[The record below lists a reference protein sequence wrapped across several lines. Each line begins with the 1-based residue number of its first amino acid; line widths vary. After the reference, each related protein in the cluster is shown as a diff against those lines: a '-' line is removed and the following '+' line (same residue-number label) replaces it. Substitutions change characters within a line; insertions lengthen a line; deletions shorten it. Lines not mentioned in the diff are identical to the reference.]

1 MAYHKREPSKDI
13 TSHAHPTPLPTYFSQ
28 QLPRWTSKSSFEDQ
42 KAFEAQPEPSFGYTV
57 RTDPIIPSYSHKT
70 EPFYPHKAQPF
81 YSHQTQPFHSHQT
94 QTFHSHKAE
103 PFIHGYSQF
112 PAPMPR
118 FDSIPLPPRPQRQ
131 WQFPKKSI
139 LIPWILVAVFFLITL
154 WFTSIALGVR
164 LFMAMQPA
172 TPTHPVQ
179 EIRVFINGDMLQSTA
194 SAFISVAAPSVIAP
208 VLTAAGTAPTSTSGG
223 ITVPTATGELDTAAA
238 KDLTTAAPLPRSLKA
253 RPTGFITIARMA

>member
-57 RTDPIIPSYSHKT
+57 RTDPIVPSYSHQT
-70 EPFYPHKAQPF
+70 EPFYPHKTQPF
-81 YSHQTQPFHSHQT
+81 YP
-94 QTFHSHKAE
+94 HKAE
-103 PFIHGYSQF
+103 PFSHGYSQF

-118 FDSIPLPPRPQRQ
+118 FDSIPLPQRPQRQ
-131 WQFPKKSI
+131 RQFPRKTI
-139 LIPWILVAVFFLITL
+139 LIPWILAAVFFMTTL

-164 LFMAMQPA
+164 LFMVMQPA
-172 TPTHPVQ
+172 TSTPPVQ

-194 SAFISVAAPSVIAP
+194 SVFMPVATPSAMAPAFS
-208 VLTAAGTAPTSTSGG
+208 AAGTAPTSTSGG
-223 ITVPTATGELDTAAA
+223 ITVPTSTGELDTAAA

>member
-42 KAFEAQPEPSFGYTV
+42 KAFEAKPEPSFGYTV
-57 RTDPIIPSYSHKT
+57 RTDPIVPSYSHQT
-70 EPFYPHKAQPF
+70 EPFHSHNTQPFYPHKTQPF
-81 YSHQTQPFHSHQT
+81 YPQ
-94 QTFHSHKAE
+94 KAE
-103 PFIHGYSQF
+103 PFSHGYSQF

-131 WQFPKKSI
+131 WQFPRKAI
-139 LIPWILVAVFFLITL
+139 LIPWILAAVFFLITL

-172 TPTHPVQ
+172 TSTPSVQ

-194 SAFISVAAPSVIAP
+194 SAFITVATPSVIAP

-223 ITVPTATGELDTAAA
+223 ITVPTSTGELDTAAA

>member
-42 KAFEAQPEPSFGYTV
+42 KAFEAKEEPSFGYTV
-57 RTDPIIPSYSHKT
+57 RTDPIVPSYSHKT
-70 EPFYPHKAQPF
+70 EPFYPHK
-81 YSHQTQPFHSHQT
+81 TQPFPSHKT
-94 QTFHSHKAE
+94 QPFHSHKAE
-103 PFIHGYSQF
+103 PFIPGYSQF

-131 WQFPKKSI
+131 RQLPRKAI
-139 LIPWILVAVFFLITL
+139 LIPWILAAVFFLTTL

-164 LFMAMQPA
+164 LFMVMQPA
-172 TPTHPVQ
+172 ASTPPVQ
-179 EIRVFINGDMLQSTA
+179 EIRVFINGDVLQSTA
-194 SAFISVAAPSVIAP
+194 SAIISVP

-223 ITVPTATGELDTAAA
+223 IIVPTATGGLDTAAA
-238 KDLTTAAPLPRSLKA
+238 KDFTTAAPLPRSLKA